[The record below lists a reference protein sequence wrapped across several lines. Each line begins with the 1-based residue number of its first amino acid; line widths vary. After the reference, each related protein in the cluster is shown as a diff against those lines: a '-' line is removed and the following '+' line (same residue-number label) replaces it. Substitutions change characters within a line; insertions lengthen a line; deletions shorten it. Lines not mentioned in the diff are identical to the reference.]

1 MCRPASMVVVMGP
14 KAFSSRKTDKHI
26 EIRKEFGLPENG
38 VGRVTSVQVEL
49 VPDENDF
56 SRPLPEW
63 RFVVDQDELP
73 EWWDAEAAEK
83 ECRHELEKWA
93 SVRLIRD
100 GDVRSIDDGDNIVA
114 MLGGTLTEMRGG
126 TLTEMRGGTL
136 TEMWGGTL
144 TAMRGGTLNAM
155 RGGTVCFYRAFSVNL
170 KGPKTVVIDRTGD
183 KAICHVGTEK
193 ERVVASKEV
202 AQP

>member
-1 MCRPASMVVVMGP
+1 MCRPASMVVAMGP

-73 EWWDAEAAEK
+73 EWWDADAAEK

-93 SVRLIRD
+93 SLRLIRD
-100 GDVRSIDDGDNIVA
+100 GDVRSIDPSRHEIRIVDSEYVADIVKITAERDA
-114 MLGGTLTEMRGG
+114 M
-126 TLTEMRGGTL
+126 
-136 TEMWGGTL
+136 
-144 TAMRGGTLNAM
+144 
-155 RGGTVCFYRAFSVNL
+155 
-170 KGPKTVVIDRTGD
+170 
-183 KAICHVGTEK
+183 
-193 ERVVASKEV
+193 
-202 AQP
+202 